1 MIDSISTKQNFFKA
15 ISGEDAVSESR
26 KKKLEKLRE
35 ASQQFEAIFIGHMLK
50 TMRETIPDGGLFD
63 RKLANDFYESMFDQ
77 EISIQLAKRQN
88 RGFADI
94 LFRQLSGKLDTGTPL
109 KEIIDGVNE
118 LKSNGRKLDSI
129 HQLKSLEPIVQRSAK
144 EFDLDPKLIHA
155 VIMQE
160 SAGNPNAVS
169 SKGAKGL
176 MQLIDSTAKM
186 MGVNNPFDPEENIR
200 GGAKYLKQLLN
211 QFDNKL
217 ELALAAYNAG
227 PENVKNYGGIPQFKE
242 TQNYVEKVLQNYSSM
257 KSSKP
262 KEIT

>member
-1 MIDSISTKQNFFKA
+1 MIDSLNTTANLPRA
-15 ISGEDAVSESR
+15 ISGDDTGVESR
-26 KKKLEKLRE
+26 KEKLEKLKE
-35 ASQQFEAIFIGHMLK
+35 ATQQFEAIFIAHMLK
-50 TMRETIPDGGLFD
+50 TMRDTIPEGGLFD
-63 RKLANDFYESMFDQ
+63 RKLADDFYESMFDQ
-77 EISIQLAKRQN
+77 EISIELAKRQN

-109 KEIIDGVNE
+109 KEILDGVNE

-129 HQLKSLEPIVQRSAK
+129 HKLKNLEPIVQRSAK
-144 EFDLDPKLIHA
+144 EFDLDPNLIHA

-211 QFDNKL
+211 QFDNDL

-227 PENVKNYGGIPQFKE
+227 PGNVKNYGGIPHFKE
-242 TQNYVEKVLQNYSSM
+242 TQNYVKKVLQNYYSM
-257 KSSKP
+257 KPKQP